1 MTDTKKKLEEQFL
14 NYIFDNMEDAVC
26 VTDRVGIL
34 LYANAA
40 ARSLLNLAPERGEN
54 QVIWESIPFVEKNDD
69 LIQLFIDTML
79 SGKEIRQ
86 SLVSYENTE
95 GSVLQLR
102 VSMNYTKDAGGLFII
117 IMNDLTEF
125 LKVNSAFVRYTSPD
139 IAAYVLGSPSGS
151 EAGGETRCVTVLMSD
166 LRDFTGIASG
176 MEPGRLVQ
184 MVNHY
189 FEKML
194 EAIEDRKGTVIEFLG
209 DGIFAVFGAPNEDPD
224 HAGHAVECAVEMQNR
239 MRDVNEWNR
248 QMGYPELSMGIGI
261 NSGNCVIGN
270 IGSPRKMKYGC
281 MGDTANLAGRTES
294 VTVGGQIYITRN
306 TMNLIEEPVLIR
318 SELTFHPK
326 GEKEQV
332 TVYDVHG
339 IGDRICHIAQ
349 DEFVWKK
356 MREGGYEIM
365 VHNVEGKTVMDACFS
380 GRIKCVSQDHHY
392 ACLGTDVPMELMQNI
407 MLEDDTKIFA
417 KIIGRDGEDYVVCFT
432 SRPETFDSWILQVL
446 SDDHDESHAGS
457 S

>member
-248 QMGYPELSMGIGI
+248 QMGYPELSL
-261 NSGNCVIGN
+261 
-270 IGSPRKMKYGC
+270 R
-281 MGDTANLAGRTES
+281 GR
-294 VTVGGQIYITRN
+294 
-306 TMNLIEEPVLIR
+306 
-318 SELTFHPK
+318 
-326 GEKEQV
+326 
-332 TVYDVHG
+332 
-339 IGDRICHIAQ
+339 
-349 DEFVWKK
+349 
-356 MREGGYEIM
+356 
-365 VHNVEGKTVMDACFS
+365 
-380 GRIKCVSQDHHY
+380 
-392 ACLGTDVPMELMQNI
+392 
-407 MLEDDTKIFA
+407 
-417 KIIGRDGEDYVVCFT
+417 
-432 SRPETFDSWILQVL
+432 
-446 SDDHDESHAGS
+446 
-457 S
+457 